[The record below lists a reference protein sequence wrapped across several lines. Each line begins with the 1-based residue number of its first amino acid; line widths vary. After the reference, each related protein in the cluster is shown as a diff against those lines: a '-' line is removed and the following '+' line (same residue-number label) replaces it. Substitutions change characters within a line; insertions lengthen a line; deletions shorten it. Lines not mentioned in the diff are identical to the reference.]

1 VGYTGLREFLEV
13 LEREGELAHVQVPV
27 ALDQELGAV
36 CVKSL
41 RSAGPALLFERPG
54 GATMPIL
61 TNLLATRRRY
71 GLALECGPT
80 ETQHEWNRR
89 VQRPLPPVLVDR
101 DAPCQEVVLI
111 GDAADVTALPSPTW
125 NALDGGP
132 YLTLSCHI
140 TRDPSTGLRNVG
152 VYRNQ
157 VHDACTLGLL
167 AGPYTHIMLQ
177 RRKAPDEPFPV
188 ALVMGVDPRLVQTA
202 CSPLPFGSDELAVA
216 GALRGEPFELVR
228 CKTIPLEVPADAEVV
243 IEGEVRPAEKREE
256 GPFGEFTG
264 HYGGP
269 RLPRTTIH
277 VKAITR
283 RRDPI
288 LHLAYQGAPP
298 HETDVLTA
306 AGKEAEV
313 IRTVPLP
320 GLKAVHITEGG
331 CGVLHVVVSVEKLY
345 EGYGKMVGM
354 AVLSCPSGRHFKQ
367 VTVVD
372 EDVDPF
378 DSLAVEWAI
387 ATRVQAARDI
397 EILREVTGIFLDPS
411 LPPAEQ
417 AGPART
423 SKMIIDATRYDAK
436 NYPPVCLPSAE
447 AMAKVQREWDRYG
460 IRPGRAARVE
470 PSPIAT
476 RPEPVLIPVRADDA
490 PRI

>member
-1 VGYTGLREFLEV
+1 MTRYSGLREFLDI
-13 LEREGELAHVQVPV
+13 LEREGELAYVHVPV
-27 ALDQELGAV
+27 QLNQELGAV

-41 RSAGPALLFERPG
+41 RSGGPALLFERPG
-54 GATMPIL
+54 DSSMPIL

-71 GLALECGPT
+71 GLALGCAPA

-89 VQRPLPPVLVDR
+89 VVRPLPPVVVER
-101 DAPCQEVVLI
+101 EAPCQEAVLL
-111 GDAADVTALPSPTW
+111 GDEADVTALPAPIW
-125 NALDGGP
+125 NARDGGP

-140 TRDPSTGLRNVG
+140 TRDSTTGLRNVG

-157 VHDACTLGLL
+157 VHDAHTLGLL

-177 RRKAPDEPFPV
+177 HRSAPDEPFPV
-188 ALVMGVDPRLVQTA
+188 AIAMGVDPRIVQTA
-202 CSPLPFGSDELAVA
+202 SSPLPFGTDELAVA

-228 CKTIPLEVPADAEVV
+228 CKTIPLEVPVDAELV
-243 IEGEVRPAEKREE
+243 IEGEVRPTEKRDE

-264 HYGGP
+264 TYGGP
-269 RLPRTTIH
+269 RLPRMTIH

-313 IRTVPLP
+313 VRTVPLP
-320 GLKAVHITEGG
+320 GIKAVHITEGG

-372 EDVDPF
+372 DDVDPF
-378 DSLAVEWAI
+378 DSLAVEWAV
-387 ATRVQAARDI
+387 ATRVQPARDV

-447 AMAKVQREWDRYG
+447 AMARVQREWERYG
-460 IRPGRAARVE
+460 IQPGRGSRPEHARV
-470 PSPIAT
+470 PLT
-476 RPEPVLIPVRADDA
+476 V
-490 PRI
+490 